1 MSEYELYHYGVLGM
15 KWGIR
20 KARKRGTNYV
30 YKSHGQ
36 KKWERKLA
44 KAQKQGTDT
53 TEATNKLATYKARDR
68 ARQNYA
74 AQTKTGHAIVRGILL
89 GPIGAGSY
97 NRARAA
103 GAKVGDAVASGI
115 LTNIMG
121 TSGVV
126 GTKYLENSS
135 ARRDAGVAPN
145 KWDKRYG
152 SVVSTLNKR

>member
-1 MSEYELYHYGVLGM
+1 MFDNELYHYGVLGM

-20 KARKRGTNYV
+20 KARKSGTNYV

-103 GAKVGDAVASGI
+103 GAKVGDAVVSGI

-121 TSGVV
+121 TAGVV
-126 GTKYLENSS
+126 GTKYFENSS

-152 SVVSTLNKR
+152 SAVSTLNKR